1 MAETIAQDRVMPGS
15 APANLDHYRYF
26 IVLQP
31 QRLPAGPFALQ
42 RQARRSAAFEFVALL
57 REWTTEKAQQDEVS
71 ALEVTMFGQIQITCT
86 PEFIE
91 QIRRQ
96 DILPIAEIRAA
107 QSLEANLRRVIEQ
120 ASG

>member
-1 MAETIAQDRVMPGS
+1 MPSS
-15 APANLDHYRYF
+15 AAANMDHYRYF

-42 RQARRSAAFEFVALL
+42 RQARRTAAFEFVALL
-57 REWTTEKAQQDEVS
+57 REWVTEKAQQDEVS
-71 ALEVTMFGQIQITCT
+71 ALDVTMFGQIQITCS
-86 PEFIE
+86 PDFIE
-91 QIRRQ
+91 LIRQQ

-107 QSLEANLRRVIEQ
+107 QSLETNLRRIIEQ

>member
-1 MAETIAQDRVMPGS
+1 MPSS
-15 APANLDHYRYF
+15 AATNTDHYRYF

-31 QRLPAGPFALQ
+31 QRLPIGPFALQ
-42 RQARRSAAFEFVALL
+42 RQARRAAAFELVALL
-57 REWTTEKAQQDEVS
+57 REWATEKAQQDQIS

-91 QIRRQ
+91 QIRQQ

-107 QSLEANLRRVIEQ
+107 HSLEAGLRRVIEQ